1 MDGITTREKAQS
13 RIHRMRAE
21 GRVKTS
27 TIGNRFRDIAGFP
40 SFSFGPAGQVHV
52 MSHRILDAGHYKTG
66 HQLLRAW
73 LYGRSGA
80 GSQWIHLQWHMAVFE
95 LAVGLRDAALT
106 RFMEHLLPAVVSGE
120 DALTDAPAFLWRLSL
135 AASAPVE
142 LPWDAVCARALARMR
157 RPAEPY
163 VELHNLL
170 ALAGAGDVA
179 SLDKW
184 LGDHEQ
190 DRHSPSKA
198 TVLWMGRGLRAF
210 AARDYPQA
218 VTMLAE
224 GVPGVSVLGGSY
236 AQNQLFDGIH
246 LEARR
251 RAGSSKSFPIW
262 HRRAA

>member
-1 MDGITTREKAQS
+1 
-13 RIHRMRAE
+13 
-21 GRVKTS
+21 
-27 TIGNRFRDIAGFP
+27 
-40 SFSFGPAGQVHV
+40 
-52 MSHRILDAGHYKTG
+52 
-66 HQLLRAW
+66 
-73 LYGRSGA
+73 
-80 GSQWIHLQWHMAVFE
+80 
-95 LAVGLRDAALT
+95 
-106 RFMEHLLPAVVSGE
+106 
-120 DALTDAPAFLWRLSL
+120 
-135 AASAPVE
+135 
-142 LPWDAVCARALARMR
+142 MR

-251 RAGSSKSFPIW
+251 RAGSSESFPIW